1 MLRRVLGRDGRTR
14 AFINDQPVS
23 VSLLRQVG
31 DALVEIH
38 GQFES
43 HRLLDPV
50 THRDLLDAYGGL
62 EPTAS
67 ATKAAFGEWRRA
79 ADLRSRAEAELEA
92 ARRDEDFLRHALEE
106 LDAIEPRADEEEELA
121 QRRALLMN
129 GEKLME
135 ALNDAGSELAGG
147 NGGRGI
153 EESLRIA
160 VRHLERV
167 ADRADG
173 RLDDAVAALDRAL
186 SEVTEGQALLEKT
199 VSDLDLDP
207 RRLEEVEERL
217 FALRALARKHQC
229 AVDDL
234 ARLRGELAAKLS
246 AMDDG
251 AGDIVRLAREEEQ
264 ARERYR
270 ATVTRLSE
278 ARAEAA
284 GRLDTAVAREL
295 GPLRLGKARFETRVE
310 ALGEKDWGEH
320 GGDRICFEVA
330 TNPGM
335 PPGPLN
341 KIASGGELSRFM
353 LALKVVLAEADPVS
367 TLIFDEVDSGVG
379 GAVSAAVGERLAA
392 LAASVQVLV
401 LTHSPQVAAR
411 GGYHWRVSKSS
422 GELGTR
428 HLGGGSRP
436 NRAPGGDRA
445 HAGGRAGDRRGPGGG
460 GEPFAGRH
468 RMKPGEVRG
477 IAVDDLDRDQAAAE
491 LAALADELSAH
502 DRAYYQDSAPV
513 VSDADYDALRRR
525 NAAIEARFPDLV
537 RDDSPSARVG
547 APPAGGFAKVAHAR
561 PMLSLANAFTEE
573 DLGDFVEG
581 VRRFLKELRDDPAI
595 PLEMMAEPK
604 IDGLS
609 VSLRY
614 ERGRFVQGATRG
626 DGTTGEDVTAN
637 LRTLGDV
644 PDRIDDA
651 GKGVPEVL
659 EVRGEVYMT
668 KQDFAALNERQKSA
682 GAKMF
687 ANPRNA
693 AAGSLRQLD
702 PAITAERPLRFFA
715 YAWGETSEPLADTH
729 EGFLDTLERLG
740 FEVNPLARLCRT
752 VRGDAGVL
760 HRTQRGPRRTS
771 LRYRR
776 HRLQGQSP
784 RLAGA
789 PRLRQPGAALG
800 HRPEVRGGEGP
811 DAASRHSHPG
821 GTDRHPDPG
830 RRTGAGDRGRRGRV
844 ARDPAQRGR
853 DPAQGRPRGR
863 HRHRPAG
870 RRRDP
875 AGGVGGD
882 GQAPRELRR
891 VRFPR
896 PLPGMRQPGGA
907 RAGRGGA
914 PLYRRP
920 DLPGPGG
927 GAAQALRRRGMR
939 STSRGWAPSTSRPS
953 GATG

>member
-1 MLRRVLGRDGRTR
+1 MLSNLSIRDVVLIDHLDLEFQPGLCALTGETGAGKSILLDALGLSLGARADARLVRQDAAQAVVTASFHVGRDHPAVTLLSAHGFGGGDDGLVLRRVLGRDGRTR

-67 ATKAAFGEWRRA
+67 ATRAAFGDWRRA

-428 HLGGGSRP
+428 TSVEVLDQTER
-436 NRAPGGDRA
+436 REEIARML
-445 HAGGRAGDRRGPGGG
+445 AGARVTDEAR
-460 GEPFAGRH
+460 
-468 RMKPGEVRG
+468 
-477 IAVDDLDRDQAAAE
+477 AAAE
-491 LAALADELSAH
+491 
-502 DRAYYQDSAPV
+502 
-513 VSDADYDALRRR
+513 
-525 NAAIEARFPDLV
+525 
-537 RDDSPSARVG
+537 
-547 APPAGGFAKVAHAR
+547 
-561 PMLSLANAFTEE
+561 SL
-573 DLGDFVEG
+573 L
-581 VRRFLKELRDDPAI
+581 L
-595 PLEMMAEPK
+595 
-604 IDGLS
+604 
-609 VSLRY
+609 
-614 ERGRFVQGATRG
+614 
-626 DGTTGEDVTAN
+626 
-637 LRTLGDV
+637 
-644 PDRIDDA
+644 
-651 GKGVPEVL
+651 
-659 EVRGEVYMT
+659 
-668 KQDFAALNERQKSA
+668 
-682 GAKMF
+682 
-687 ANPRNA
+687 
-693 AAGSLRQLD
+693 
-702 PAITAERPLRFFA
+702 
-715 YAWGETSEPLADTH
+715 
-729 EGFLDTLERLG
+729 
-740 FEVNPLARLCRT
+740 
-752 VRGDAGVL
+752 
-760 HRTQRGPRRTS
+760 
-771 LRYRR
+771 
-776 HRLQGQSP
+776 
-784 RLAGA
+784 
-789 PRLRQPGAALG
+789 
-800 HRPEVRGGEGP
+800 
-811 DAASRHSHPG
+811 
-821 GTDRHPDPG
+821 
-830 RRTGAGDRGRRGRV
+830 
-844 ARDPAQRGR
+844 
-853 DPAQGRPRGR
+853 
-863 HRHRPAG
+863 
-870 RRRDP
+870 
-875 AGGVGGD
+875 
-882 GQAPRELRR
+882 
-891 VRFPR
+891 
-896 PLPGMRQPGGA
+896 
-907 RAGRGGA
+907 
-914 PLYRRP
+914 
-920 DLPGPGG
+920 
-927 GAAQALRRRGMR
+927 
-939 STSRGWAPSTSRPS
+939 

>member
-1 MLRRVLGRDGRTR
+1 MLSNLSIRDVVLIDHLDLEFQPGLCALTGETGAGKSILLDALGLSLGARADARLVRQDAAQAVVTASFHVDRDHPAVTLLSAHGFGGGDDGLVLRRVLGRDGRTR

-67 ATKAAFGEWRRA
+67 ATKAAFGDWRRA

-106 LDAIEPRADEEEELA
+106 LDAIEPRVDEEEELA

-428 HLGGGSRP
+428 TSVEVLDQTER
-436 NRAPGGDRA
+436 REEIARML
-445 HAGGRAGDRRGPGGG
+445 AGARVTDEAR
-460 GEPFAGRH
+460 
-468 RMKPGEVRG
+468 
-477 IAVDDLDRDQAAAE
+477 AAAE
-491 LAALADELSAH
+491 
-502 DRAYYQDSAPV
+502 
-513 VSDADYDALRRR
+513 
-525 NAAIEARFPDLV
+525 
-537 RDDSPSARVG
+537 
-547 APPAGGFAKVAHAR
+547 
-561 PMLSLANAFTEE
+561 SL
-573 DLGDFVEG
+573 L
-581 VRRFLKELRDDPAI
+581 L
-595 PLEMMAEPK
+595 
-604 IDGLS
+604 
-609 VSLRY
+609 
-614 ERGRFVQGATRG
+614 
-626 DGTTGEDVTAN
+626 
-637 LRTLGDV
+637 
-644 PDRIDDA
+644 
-651 GKGVPEVL
+651 
-659 EVRGEVYMT
+659 
-668 KQDFAALNERQKSA
+668 
-682 GAKMF
+682 
-687 ANPRNA
+687 
-693 AAGSLRQLD
+693 
-702 PAITAERPLRFFA
+702 
-715 YAWGETSEPLADTH
+715 
-729 EGFLDTLERLG
+729 
-740 FEVNPLARLCRT
+740 
-752 VRGDAGVL
+752 
-760 HRTQRGPRRTS
+760 
-771 LRYRR
+771 
-776 HRLQGQSP
+776 
-784 RLAGA
+784 
-789 PRLRQPGAALG
+789 
-800 HRPEVRGGEGP
+800 
-811 DAASRHSHPG
+811 
-821 GTDRHPDPG
+821 
-830 RRTGAGDRGRRGRV
+830 
-844 ARDPAQRGR
+844 
-853 DPAQGRPRGR
+853 
-863 HRHRPAG
+863 
-870 RRRDP
+870 
-875 AGGVGGD
+875 
-882 GQAPRELRR
+882 
-891 VRFPR
+891 
-896 PLPGMRQPGGA
+896 
-907 RAGRGGA
+907 
-914 PLYRRP
+914 
-920 DLPGPGG
+920 
-927 GAAQALRRRGMR
+927 
-939 STSRGWAPSTSRPS
+939 

>member
-1 MLRRVLGRDGRTR
+1 MLSNLSIRDVVLIDHLDLEFQPGLCALTGETGAGKSILLDALGLSLGARADARLVRQDAAQAVVTASFHVGRDHPAVTLLSAHGFGGGDDGLVLRRVLGRDGRTR

-50 THRDLLDAYGGL
+50 THRDLLDAYGDL

-67 ATKAAFGEWRRA
+67 ATRAAFGEWHRA

-121 QRRALLMN
+121 QRRALMMN

-135 ALNDAGSELAGG
+135 ALNEAGSELAGG

-229 AVDDL
+229 AVDGL

-284 GRLDTAVAREL
+284 ARLDTAVAREL

-320 GGDRICFEVA
+320 GGDRIGFEVA

-353 LALKVVLAEADPVS
+353 LALKVALAQADPVP

-379 GAVSAAVGERLAA
+379 GAVSAAVGERLAS

-422 GELGTR
+422 GDLGTR
-428 HLGGGSRP
+428 TSVEVLDQTER
-436 NRAPGGDRA
+436 REEIARML
-445 HAGGRAGDRRGPGGG
+445 AGASVTDEAR
-460 GEPFAGRH
+460 
-468 RMKPGEVRG
+468 
-477 IAVDDLDRDQAAAE
+477 AAAE
-491 LAALADELSAH
+491 
-502 DRAYYQDSAPV
+502 
-513 VSDADYDALRRR
+513 
-525 NAAIEARFPDLV
+525 
-537 RDDSPSARVG
+537 
-547 APPAGGFAKVAHAR
+547 
-561 PMLSLANAFTEE
+561 SL
-573 DLGDFVEG
+573 L
-581 VRRFLKELRDDPAI
+581 L
-595 PLEMMAEPK
+595 
-604 IDGLS
+604 
-609 VSLRY
+609 
-614 ERGRFVQGATRG
+614 
-626 DGTTGEDVTAN
+626 
-637 LRTLGDV
+637 
-644 PDRIDDA
+644 
-651 GKGVPEVL
+651 
-659 EVRGEVYMT
+659 
-668 KQDFAALNERQKSA
+668 
-682 GAKMF
+682 
-687 ANPRNA
+687 
-693 AAGSLRQLD
+693 
-702 PAITAERPLRFFA
+702 
-715 YAWGETSEPLADTH
+715 
-729 EGFLDTLERLG
+729 
-740 FEVNPLARLCRT
+740 
-752 VRGDAGVL
+752 
-760 HRTQRGPRRTS
+760 
-771 LRYRR
+771 
-776 HRLQGQSP
+776 
-784 RLAGA
+784 
-789 PRLRQPGAALG
+789 
-800 HRPEVRGGEGP
+800 
-811 DAASRHSHPG
+811 
-821 GTDRHPDPG
+821 
-830 RRTGAGDRGRRGRV
+830 
-844 ARDPAQRGR
+844 
-853 DPAQGRPRGR
+853 
-863 HRHRPAG
+863 
-870 RRRDP
+870 
-875 AGGVGGD
+875 
-882 GQAPRELRR
+882 
-891 VRFPR
+891 
-896 PLPGMRQPGGA
+896 
-907 RAGRGGA
+907 
-914 PLYRRP
+914 
-920 DLPGPGG
+920 
-927 GAAQALRRRGMR
+927 
-939 STSRGWAPSTSRPS
+939 